1 MQRRMSFF
9 LKVLLNKWKQR
20 ENTIPEDFDFEL
32 LLWMINSSSVS
43 GRLCLLMTSGS
54 IQLDDE
60 WNQILNIPRIMAVA
74 DERVAVLLVLPVL
87 HRVHQTG
94 IIHVRLFLLNVLS
107 FKFQQF
113 VQGVARHNE
122 LGLLSLKSPMHESEC
137 TVFSDTESVSTVLEL
152 PYQFDA
158 SFFQQSSPSPP
169 GDPE

>member
-1 MQRRMSFF
+1 
-9 LKVLLNKWKQR
+9 
-20 ENTIPEDFDFEL
+20 
-32 LLWMINSSSVS
+32 
-43 GRLCLLMTSGS
+43 
-54 IQLDDE
+54 
-60 WNQILNIPRIMAVA
+60 MAVA

-94 IIHVRLFLLNVLS
+94 IIHIRLFLLNVLS